1 MVQEEHIHDLDGEDK
16 QIEYSDVGILFWI
29 QKMIEVI
36 FIINLENKPSHFV
49 ESKQ

>member
-1 MVQEEHIHDLDGEDK
+1 MMQEECIQDFGGEDK
-16 QIEYSDVGILFWI
+16 QIQYSDVGVLFWI